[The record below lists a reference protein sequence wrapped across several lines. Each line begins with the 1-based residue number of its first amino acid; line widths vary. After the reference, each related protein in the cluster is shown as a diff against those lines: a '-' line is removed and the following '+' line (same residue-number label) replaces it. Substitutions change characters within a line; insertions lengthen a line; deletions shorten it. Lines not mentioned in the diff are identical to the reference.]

1 MEHLKISMWMKVH
14 HIKKKITILKLYKI
28 CLKNAFYIFF
38 ERKKLLAGALIY
50 FLLIEIKIIENIY
63 RF

>member
-28 CLKNAFYIFF
+28 CPKNAFF

-50 FLLIEIKIIENIY
+50 FLLIEIKIVENIY
-63 RF
+63 RL